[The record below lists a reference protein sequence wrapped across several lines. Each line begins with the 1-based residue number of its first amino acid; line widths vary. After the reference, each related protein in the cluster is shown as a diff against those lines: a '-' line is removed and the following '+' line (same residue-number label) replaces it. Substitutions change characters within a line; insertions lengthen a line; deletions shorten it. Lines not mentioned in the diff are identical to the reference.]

1 MDSWHDEEDEN
12 LEESDFSAWK
22 SLGKDSIIFLID
34 CSPRMHLRFPNTEA
48 QSEDTP
54 FKMALRCVHSTLRNK
69 IFASPNDVIGGL
81 MYGTTNKVEVRDFN
95 GLSLLFK
102 MGTTE
107 GDSILKLEQILEETE
122 SIIQKEYG
130 GSSDS
135 SYSIHEALWQ
145 CQAMFNE
152 VTGKVA
158 TKTILLFTCNDDPHK
173 GDPNLKKQALKKA
186 EDLKETDIIL
196 DLIPVSPDG
205 KFEVSRFFIDM
216 LPDNADYSQ
225 SVTADDTFQ
234 LSSQKI
240 DDLLRIVRKRIHKKR
255 SVGKIDLDLGNGI
268 VIAVST
274 YNLVQRASKPPKV
287 VLARDTNEPIIR
299 QRNFVHPR
307 TGAPLLPSDIDMYQ
321 EYGERKIRFTP
332 DEVKATMVMEM
343 KPGLRLIGFR
353 PLDELKFSQYVRP
366 CNFIYP
372 DEMRIKGSRTLF
384 SALLQRCLAKSVMI
398 LCSYKSRERSA
409 PTFVGLIPQD
419 EVKENQDGNGAQIM
433 PPGTK
438 SLVVNSRSFHNLN
451 L

>member
-1 MDSWHDEEDEN
+1 M
-12 LEESDFSAWK
+12 
-22 SLGKDSIIFLID
+22 
-34 CSPRMHLRFPNTEA
+34 
-48 QSEDTP
+48 
-54 FKMALRCVHSTLRNK
+54 
-69 IFASPNDVIGGL
+69 
-81 MYGTTNKVEVRDFN
+81 
-95 GLSLLFK
+95 
-102 MGTTE
+102 
-107 GDSILKLEQILEETE
+107 
-122 SIIQKEYG
+122 
-130 GSSDS
+130 
-135 SYSIHEALWQ
+135 
-145 CQAMFNE
+145 
-152 VTGKVA
+152 
-158 TKTILLFTCNDDPHK
+158 
-173 GDPNLKKQALKKA
+173 
-186 EDLKETDIIL
+186 
-196 DLIPVSPDG
+196 
-205 KFEVSRFFIDM
+205 
-216 LPDNADYSQ
+216 
-225 SVTADDTFQ
+225 
-234 LSSQKI
+234 
-240 DDLLRIVRKRIHKKR
+240 
-255 SVGKIDLDLGNGI
+255 
-268 VIAVST
+268 AVST

-438 SLVVNSRSFHNLN
+438 SLVVNSRSFHNLK
-451 L
+451 